1 MDDDIKQFSYDTL
14 AVSQELHVR
23 PEILTKLLKSF
34 SNTLSQKIAQLDDFM
49 LKNDV
54 IQIRAIMHEVKGTSG
69 NLRLK
74 QVYEAADAMH
84 VSVKAGDPAEKITE
98 LFGVFRK
105 EAFLFIDYFKNC

>member
-1 MDDDIKQFSYDTL
+1 VDNQENQFNYDVA

-34 SNTLSQKIAQLDDFM
+34 SNTLDQKIAQLEDCM

-54 IQIRAIMHEVKGTSG
+54 LQIRSIMHEVKGTSG

-74 QVYEAADAMH
+74 QVYEAADSMH
-84 VSVKAGDPAEKITE
+84 VSVKAGDAPEKVAPLYAT
-98 LFGVFRK
+98 FKK
-105 EAFLFIDYFKNC
+105 ESVLFIEHFKNS